1 MKAKVSLGLSNKT
14 TTELI
19 EFARQIVIAMTGN
32 VHFTTPNPV
41 LSSITAAANSLETT
55 LNNPNMSN
63 KAKTLQLNSQRALLK
78 SLVSQLSNYVANIAN
93 GDASIMVSAGMG
105 ATTSRAASQIPAAP
119 LNLAAQSS
127 AAEGQATA
135 HWDKVKGAHVYV
147 IELSDDVAA
156 VNPSGNPT
164 TGTVTQ
170 APTTARS
177 FITWMQADIITKTHC
192 VLTGLT
198 SGIKYAIRVYAVG
211 AKGKGFYTLPVV
223 VKVL

>member
-19 EFARQIVIAMTGN
+19 EFARQIVTAMTGN
-32 VHFTTPNPV
+32 THFTTPNPA
-41 LSSITAAANSLETT
+41 LSSLTTAANSLETT
-55 LNNPNMSN
+55 FNNPNMSN

-78 SLVSQLSNYVANIAN
+78 SLISQLGNYVANIAN

-105 ATTSRAASQIPAAP
+105 ATTSRTPSQIPAAP
-119 LNLAAQSS
+119 LNLVAQSS

-156 VNPSGNPT
+156 VTPSSTST
-164 TGTVTQ
+164 TTVTQ

-177 FITWMQADIITKTHC
+177 FITWIQADIITKTHC